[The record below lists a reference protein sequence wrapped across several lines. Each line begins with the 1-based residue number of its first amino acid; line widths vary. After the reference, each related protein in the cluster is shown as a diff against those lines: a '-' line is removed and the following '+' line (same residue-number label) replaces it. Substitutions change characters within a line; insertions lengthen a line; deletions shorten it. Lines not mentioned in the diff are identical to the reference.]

1 MILLVAMKGLGAT
14 MTKQPTIIIL
24 GDLDDIQKNKTWILF
39 SIKMGKDK
47 INYTLI
53 NIHTI

>member
-1 MILLVAMKGLGAT
+1 MVAMKGLGAT